1 MKIEQVVNFVVRFF
15 DILLLTILVFDF
27 GFITHEDYERPKLIG
42 LAIIP
47 LIIYVFNIYKYFFFK
62 DSSKKKVALATSTLL
77 AIILFSSIIVGLINR
92 DLGVFNALMIIR
104 PVLEGGLIFYFLL
117 RLMMMVR
124 YIYNVYY
131 NPAMMFVVSFF
142 TIIMAGTFLLLLPS
156 ATTDGITFTDALF
169 TSTSAVCVTGL
180 IVVDTATAFTPV
192 GQFIILGLIQ
202 IGGIGI
208 LTFTSFFAFFFRGS
222 SSFKEGLNVKDFIAQ
237 DSLKDVLQT
246 AMNIVNFTLII
257 ELIGACFIYFSI
269 SENTVIP
276 NKIFFSVFHSVS
288 AFCNAGFSTFSDGL
302 SETSVQFNYA
312 LQWVIMV
319 LIVFGG
325 LGYHIAFNF
334 ALYIKRKF
342 IKLTGG
348 KLAQQNVRIITLNTR
363 IVIYTT
369 LILIIGGWA
378 FVFISEYYATLQ
390 AHTSLLGKITTS
402 AFNAITPRTAG
413 FNTVDF
419 TTMNVS
425 TLLFI
430 IFLMWIGGSPASTA
444 GGIKTSTFALA
455 TLNIFS
461 IAKGKTRIEI
471 FGRRI
476 SSDSTGR
483 AFAIICMSLIIIG
496 TGIVTIISFEPEG
509 TDILTVV
516 FECFSAYST
525 VGLTLNHTPLFT
537 ENSKYVLIALMFLG
551 RIGLMTLLM
560 GVFRQM
566 QHQRFYEYPKE
577 NILIN

>member
-1 MKIEQVVNFVVRFF
+1 MKIENIVNFIVRFF
-15 DILLLTILVFDF
+15 DVLLLTILVFDF

-42 LAIIP
+42 LAVIP
-47 LIIYVFNIYKYFFFK
+47 LIIYVFNIYKYFFYK
-62 DSSKKKVALATSTLL
+62 DSSKKKLALATSTVL
-77 AIILFSSIIVGLINR
+77 AVILFVSIVIGLVNR
-92 DLGVFNALMIIR
+92 DLGVFNALTFIR
-104 PVLEGGLIFYFLL
+104 PILEGGLIIYFLL
-117 RLMMMVR
+117 RLMMLVR

-142 TIIMAGTFLLLLPS
+142 TIIMAGAFLLMLPS
-156 ATTDGITFTDALF
+156 ATTNGITFTNALF

-180 IVVDTATAFTPV
+180 TVVDTATAFTSI
-192 GQFIILGLIQ
+192 GHFIIMGLIQ

-237 DSLKDVLQT
+237 DSLKDVLKT

-257 ELIGACFIYFSI
+257 EFIGALFIYFSI
-269 SENTVIP
+269 NDNPTIT
-276 NKIFFSVFHSVS
+276 NKFFFSAFHSVS
-288 AFCNAGFSTFSDGL
+288 AFCNAGFSTFSANLADQ
-302 SETSVQFNYA
+302 SIKFNYS
-312 LQWVIMV
+312 LQWVIML

-325 LGYHIAFNF
+325 LGHNIAFNF

-342 IKLTGG
+342 ILLTGG
-348 KLAQQNVRIITLNTR
+348 TLKERNIKIITLNTK
-363 IVIYTT
+363 IVVYTT
-369 LILIIGGWA
+369 LILIFGGWI
-378 FVFISEYYATLQ
+378 FLFISEYYATLQ
-390 AHTSLLGKITTS
+390 EHTTLVGKLTTS
-402 AFNAITPRTAG
+402 AFNSITPRTAG

-419 TTMNVS
+419 SQMTIS
-425 TLLFI
+425 SLLII

-444 GGIKTSTFALA
+444 GGIKTSTFAIA
-455 TLNIFS
+455 TLNILS
-461 IAKGKTRIEI
+461 IAKGKTRIEV

-496 TGIVTIISFEPEG
+496 FGIVIILGFEPAG
-509 TDILTVV
+509 TDIITVV

-525 VGLTLNHTPLFT
+525 VGLSLNYTPKFT
-537 ENSKYVLIALMFLG
+537 ENSKYALIALMFLG

-560 GVFRQM
+560 GIFRQM

>member
-27 GFITHEDYERPKLIG
+27 GFTLHEDYERPKLIG
-42 LAIIP
+42 LAVIP

-156 ATTDGITFTDALF
+156 ATTDGITFTNAFF

-334 ALYIKRKF
+334 A
-342 IKLTGG
+342 
-348 KLAQQNVRIITLNTR
+348 
-363 IVIYTT
+363 
-369 LILIIGGWA
+369 
-378 FVFISEYYATLQ
+378 
-390 AHTSLLGKITTS
+390 
-402 AFNAITPRTAG
+402 
-413 FNTVDF
+413 
-419 TTMNVS
+419 
-425 TLLFI
+425 
-430 IFLMWIGGSPASTA
+430 
-444 GGIKTSTFALA
+444 
-455 TLNIFS
+455 
-461 IAKGKTRIEI
+461 
-471 FGRRI
+471 
-476 SSDSTGR
+476 
-483 AFAIICMSLIIIG
+483 
-496 TGIVTIISFEPEG
+496 
-509 TDILTVV
+509 
-516 FECFSAYST
+516 
-525 VGLTLNHTPLFT
+525 
-537 ENSKYVLIALMFLG
+537 
-551 RIGLMTLLM
+551 
-560 GVFRQM
+560 
-566 QHQRFYEYPKE
+566 
-577 NILIN
+577 